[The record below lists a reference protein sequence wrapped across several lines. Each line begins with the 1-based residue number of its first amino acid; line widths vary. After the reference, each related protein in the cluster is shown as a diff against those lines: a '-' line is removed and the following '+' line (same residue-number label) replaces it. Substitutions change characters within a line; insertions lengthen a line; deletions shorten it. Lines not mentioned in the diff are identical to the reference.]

1 MLRKVVGAAFVLVVF
16 VGITLAEE
24 ITAIITKVDGGKVT
38 FAPFKDKEKQEAK
51 TLPVAEK
58 VKVVKGKFDKETK
71 KMEAGDPIEDGL
83 KNKMFTEIGEKGV
96 GATIT
101 TDDGNKKITKIMVG
115 GGKKKANNN

>member
-1 MLRKVVGAAFVLVVF
+1 MLRKLVGAAFILVLF

-83 KNKMFTEIGEKGV
+83 KNKMFTEIGEKGLFS
-96 GATIT
+96 TII
-101 TDDGNKKITKIMVG
+101 TDKDNKEITEIRVFQF
-115 GGKKKANNN
+115 KKKDK